1 MHPRLYR
8 SRRNRRIAGIC
19 GGLADRFDWDPPLVR
34 VTFVLLLFVP
44 LPTHIGLVYLIMW
57 AIVPKAPE

>member
-19 GGLADRFDWDPPLVR
+19 GGLAERFDWDPPLVR

-44 LPTHIGLVYLIMW
+44 LPVIARI
-57 AIVPKAPE
+57 KAGQTAG